1 MSAEDL
7 KKGATIAQT
16 AFLIVLAIGIAEVI
30 AASFATSIALLADGI
45 QSIATSFIFL
55 IVWIG
60 IRLSGRSP
68 DGTYPP
74 NSLDRHIHFG
84 YCRIEAL
91 RLSGRSPDGTF
102 HFGYCRIEALGS
114 LVAAFVLA
122 IFACFILFEAYNVW
136 IEQQVVTNAE
146 TAIIVASASAAVV
159 LAVST
164 WINRA
169 SRRLGSAALRVGGVS
184 GILDVLASV
193 AVLIGVAFSKYLGI
207 LHADSIAGILIAGA
221 IFIGTYSIFRES
233 SLVLVDACNCGDT
246 VGAIGEMARS
256 IKGVKEVHSIRLRKL
271 GSYLTGDMHVVVSSE
286 MLVREADQI
295 ATEVEEK
302 IKQMFDKVL
311 DFKIRIESDEAH
323 NKHAQELTIEKG

>member
-1 MSAEDL
+1 MRMSAGDL

-30 AASFATSIALLADGI
+30 AASFATSVALLADGI
-45 QSIATSFIFL
+45 QSIATAFIFL

-68 DGTYPP
+68 DGT
-74 NSLDRHIHFG
+74 
-84 YCRIEAL
+84 
-91 RLSGRSPDGTF
+91 F
-102 HFGYCRIEALGS
+102 HFGYYRIEALGS
-114 LVAAFVLA
+114 LVAAFILA
-122 IFACFILFEAYNVW
+122 IFGGFILFEAYNAW
-136 IEQQVVTNAE
+136 IEQRVVTNAE
-146 TAIIVASASAAVV
+146 TAIFVASVAAAVV
-159 LAVST
+159 LAVSA
-164 WINRA
+164 WIARA

-184 GILDVLASV
+184 GVLDVLASV
-193 AVLIGVAFSKYLGI
+193 AVFIGVSFSKYLGV

-221 IFIGTYSIFRES
+221 IFVGAYSIFKES
-233 SLVLVDACNCGDT
+233 SLVLVDACSCGDI
-246 VGAIGEMARS
+246 VSAIGEMARS

-271 GSYLTGDMHVVVSSE
+271 GPYLTGDMHVVVSSE
-286 MLVREADQI
+286 MLVREADQV

-323 NKHAQELTIEKG
+323 NKHMQELTIEKV

>member
-1 MSAEDL
+1 MSAGDL
-7 KKGATIAQT
+7 KKGAIMAQT

-30 AASFATSIALLADGI
+30 TASFAISVALLADGI

-68 DGTYPP
+68 DGT
-74 NSLDRHIHFG
+74 
-84 YCRIEAL
+84 
-91 RLSGRSPDGTF
+91 F
-102 HFGYCRIEALGS
+102 HFGYYRVEALGS

-122 IFACFILFEAYNVW
+122 IFGGFILFEAYNAWV
-136 IEQQVVTNAE
+136 EQRAVTNAE
-146 TAIIVASASAAVV
+146 TAIFVASVSAAVV
-159 LAVST
+159 LAVSA
-164 WINRA
+164 WIGRA

-184 GILDVLASV
+184 GVLDVLASV
-193 AVLIGVAFSKYLGI
+193 AVFVGVALSRYLGV

-221 IFIGTYSIFRES
+221 IFVGAYSIFKES
-233 SLVLVDACNCGDT
+233 SLVLVDACSCGDI

-271 GSYLTGDMHVVVSSE
+271 GPYLTGDMHVVVSSE
-286 MLVREADQI
+286 MLVREADQV

-323 NKHAQELTIEKG
+323 NKHAQELTIEKV

>member
-1 MSAEDL
+1 M
-7 KKGATIAQT
+7 AQT

-30 AASFATSIALLADGI
+30 TASFAISVALLADGI

-68 DGTYPP
+68 DGT
-74 NSLDRHIHFG
+74 
-84 YCRIEAL
+84 
-91 RLSGRSPDGTF
+91 F
-102 HFGYCRIEALGS
+102 HFGYYRVEALGS
-114 LVAAFVLA
+114 LIAAFVLA
-122 IFACFILFEAYNVW
+122 IFGGFILFEAYNAWV
-136 IEQQVVTNAE
+136 EQRAVTNAE
-146 TAIIVASASAAVV
+146 TAIFVASVSAAVV
-159 LAVST
+159 LAVSA
-164 WINRA
+164 WIGRA

-184 GILDVLASV
+184 GVLDVLASV
-193 AVLIGVAFSKYLGI
+193 AVFFGVALSRYLGV

-221 IFIGTYSIFRES
+221 IFVGAYSIFKES
-233 SLVLVDACNCGDT
+233 SLVLVDACSCRDI

-271 GSYLTGDMHVVVSSE
+271 GPYLTGDMHVVVSSE
-286 MLVREADQI
+286 MLVREADQV

-323 NKHAQELTIEKG
+323 NKHAQELTIEKV

>member
-1 MSAEDL
+1 MSSGDL

-16 AFLIVLAIGIAEVI
+16 AFLIVLSIGIAEIV

-68 DGTYPP
+68 DGT
-74 NSLDRHIHFG
+74 
-84 YCRIEAL
+84 
-91 RLSGRSPDGTF
+91 F
-102 HFGYCRIEALGS
+102 HFGYYRIETLGS

-122 IFACFILFEAYNVW
+122 IFGGFILFEAYNAW
-136 IEQQVVTNAE
+136 IEQRMIINAE
-146 TAIIVASASAAVV
+146 TAIFVASISAVVV
-159 LAVST
+159 LAVSIWT
-164 WINRA
+164 DRA
-169 SRRLGSAALRVGGVS
+169 SRRLGSTALRVGGVS
-184 GILDVLASV
+184 GVLDVLASV
-193 AVLIGVAFSKYLGI
+193 AVLIGVAFSTYLRV
-207 LHADSIAGILIAGA
+207 LHADSIAGILIAAA
-221 IFIGTYSIFRES
+221 IFAGTYSIFKES
-233 SLVLVDACNCGDT
+233 SLVLVDACSCGDT
-246 VGAIGEMARS
+246 VSAIGEMVRG
-256 IKGVKEVHSIRLRKL
+256 IKGVKEAHSIRLRKL

-295 ATEVEEK
+295 ATEIEEK
-302 IKQMFDKVL
+302 TKQMFDKVL